1 MLRDRYDPVDIFI
14 MVPQLSHSIEPVI
27 VQLDILLDDDTIF
40 GQVKA
45 DLSKR
50 HQHTLGT
57 GRPST
62 PVEVILRM
70 LVIKHLYGW
79 SYAQTEQWV
88 SDSLVLRDFC
98 RIYWQ
103 PVPDDTTLIRWAL
116 LIQPATLHQLLDH
129 IVELACQLKVTH
141 GRKLRIDGTVVE
153 TNIHAPTDS
162 SLINDGVRVISRLL
176 KSARTLLSSTLSS
189 TVEMAGEVFG
199 KLFRDRSR
207 TARRLNKQIIDTLR
221 SHGQGHGR
229 DHGEEGKQLRKT
241 AYERLVEIGGAVLD
255 QAKAVGELLGDAGH
269 EVQQGAHK
277 LAGQLKQFM
286 PRLQSVLEQTR
297 RRVLQGEVVPASEK
311 LVSIFEPH
319 TAIIRKG
326 KLSKPTEYGRM
337 VWLDEVEGGIISR
350 YEVLVGNPSDQE
362 QVQPS
367 LQHHKQVFKRPPRLL
382 VADRGCFS
390 DGNEEAAQAE
400 GVEQICLPKPGARSE
415 ERKAHERQGWFV
427 RGCRWRAGIEGRIHG
442 LKRRQRL
449 ERCLNHGDAGMERWV
464 GWGVISHD
472 LWKIAHAQATAQAQ
486 TA

>member
-1 MLRDRYDPVDIFI
+1 MLRDRYKQVDIFL

-27 VQLDILLDDDTIF
+27 LQLNNILDDDAIF
-40 GQVKA
+40 QHVKA

-50 HQHTLGT
+50 YPHTTTT

-129 IVELACQLKVTH
+129 IVELACQLKVTR

-162 SLINDGVRVISRLL
+162 SLLCDGVRVISRILGA
-176 KSARTLLSSTLSS
+176 ARECLVVTTHK
-189 TVEMAGEVFG
+189 AN

-207 TARRLNKQIIDTLR
+207 SAKRLAKQIIDTVR
-221 SHGQGHGR
+221 SRGR
-229 DHGEEGKQLRKT
+229 GEGAAELRKGS
-241 AYERLVEIGGAVLD
+241 YERLLEIGEAILC
-255 QAKAVGELLGDAGH
+255 QAKAVDELLSELNEQAHDKAGRL
-269 EVQQGAHK
+269 VAQ
-277 LAGQLKQFM
+277 LGQFV
-286 PRLQSVLEQTR
+286 PRMRAVVEQTR
-297 RRVLQGEVVPASEK
+297 RRVLQGEAVPASEK
-311 LVSIFEPH
+311 LVSIFEPQ

-350 YEVLVGNPSDQE
+350 YQVLAGNPADCDQ
-362 QVQPS
+362 VLPS
-367 LQHHKQVFKRPPRLL
+367 LEHHQRVFKHPAKLL
-382 VADRGCFS
+382 SADRGCFS
-390 DGNEEAAQAE
+390 EANEGAAEAA

-427 RGCRWRAGIEGRIHG
+427 RGRDWRAGIEGRIHG
-442 LKRRQRL
+442 LKKRQKL
-449 ERCLNHGDAGMERWV
+449 DRCLNHGDAGMERWV

-472 LWKIAHAQATAQAQ
+472 LWRIAQATAQTAQ

>member
-1 MLRDRYDPVDIFI
+1 MLRDRYDPVDIFL

-27 VQLDILLDDDTIF
+27 LQLNDLLNDDAIF
-40 GQVKA
+40 QHVKA

-50 HQHTLGT
+50 YPHTTTT

-116 LIQPATLHQLLDH
+116 LIQGATLHQLLDH
-129 IVELACQLKVTH
+129 VVELACQLKVTR

-162 SLINDGVRVISRLL
+162 SLLCDGVRVISRILG
-176 KSARTLLSSTLSS
+176 SARECL
-189 TVEMAGEVFG
+189 GECLVVTTHRAN

-207 TARRLNKQIIDTLR
+207 SAKRLAKQIIDRVR
-221 SHGQGHGR
+221 SR
-229 DHGEEGKQLRKT
+229 GEGAAELRKGS
-241 AYERLVEIGGAVLD
+241 YERLLEIGEAILC
-255 QAKAVGELLGDAGH
+255 QAKAVDKLLSEQAHDKAGRL
-269 EVQQGAHK
+269 VRQ
-277 LAGQLKQFM
+277 LGQFV
-286 PRLQSVLEQTR
+286 PRMRAVVEQTR
-297 RRVLQGEVVPASEK
+297 RRVLQGERVPASEK
-311 LVSIFEPH
+311 LVSIFEPQ

-350 YEVLVGNPSDQE
+350 YQVLVGNPADSE

-367 LQHHKQVFKRPPRLL
+367 LEHHKEVFKRAPKLL
-382 VADRGCFS
+382 AADRGCFS
-390 DGNEEAAQAE
+390 EDNEEAAEAG

-415 ERKAHERQGWFV
+415 ERKAHERQRWFV
-427 RGCRWRAGIEGRIHG
+427 RGRNWRAGIEGRIHG
-442 LKRRQRL
+442 LKKRQKL
-449 ERCLNHGDAGMERWV
+449 DRCLNHGDAGMERWV

-472 LWKIAHAQATAQAQ
+472 LWRIAQAQ
-486 TA
+486 VQTTTQTA